1 MAKRR
6 KKGRS
11 RKAQGTELENHRWEL
26 FCNLFVF
33 GHPKHDP
40 KAPKDDRDNPPN
52 PRNNGTIAY
61 MEAGYKAGY
70 RSAGELAYRLLKKV
84 EISGR
89 IAELRKDE
97 QNIRDAFISHWKTM
111 LPDAQ
116 DVLRRAMAGEKVT
129 SVQIQA
135 AKEVI
140 EQALGPTR
148 FRFGTDRGADTD
160 AALNITLWSG
170 RKE

>member
-1 MAKRR
+1 MAKG
-6 KKGRS
+6 KKGRR
-11 RKAQGTELENHRWEL
+11 RKPRGRELPNHRWEL

-33 GHPKHDP
+33 GHPMHDP
-40 KAPKDDRDNPPN
+40 KAPKDDRDNPPD

-61 MEAGYKAGY
+61 MQAGYKAGY

-97 QNIRDAFISHWKTM
+97 LNIRDAFLSPWKTL

-116 DVLRRAMAGEKVT
+116 DVLRRAMAGDPIT
-129 SVQIQA
+129 ATQIQA
-135 AKEVI
+135 AREVI

-148 FRFGTDRGADTD
+148 FRFGIDRGADKD
-160 AALNITLWSG
+160 GALNITLWSG